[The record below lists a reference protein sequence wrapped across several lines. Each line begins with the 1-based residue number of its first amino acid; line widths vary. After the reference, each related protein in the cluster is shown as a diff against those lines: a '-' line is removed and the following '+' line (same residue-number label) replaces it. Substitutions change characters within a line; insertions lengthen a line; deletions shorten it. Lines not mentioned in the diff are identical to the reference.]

1 VLLFFSSA
9 SSGATELPVALSP
22 EEVECDRQQLEH
34 LALRMVVSE
43 VEPGAEALNPS
54 LFLWRQASGGASY
67 SGLAVTD
74 SVREDSLGKIRDE
87 RQLSIEMVFGEKGD
101 LLDPRR
107 PLLPHVTI
115 ARRSQDSNLVV
126 ATSEPWMTITME
138 VAALVE
144 DPYVPK
150 IPLAVN
156 SLKTNS
162 GRRQPLSAAD
172 ALGRG
177 LLADG
182 LTRPCHA
189 KLTAFDERIF
199 RILSRTLR
207 LTRWFTLLGAG
218 PNDPTAWNIVLF
230 RGGDPHLYRGT
241 ILGYQRVRN
250 DDGTTTFN
258 RLELTALEFEIHWDA
273 EGRLTDGEIR
283 LFPQPHTGRLSIFLL
298 PPMLPGRDQ
307 QREGTFAGK
316 PYLRFDYTDAPS
328 NILTAPVNWGDL
340 LANSSWNQ

>member
-1 VLLFFSSA
+1 
-9 SSGATELPVALSP
+9 
-22 EEVECDRQQLEH
+22 
-34 LALRMVVSE
+34 MVVSE

-101 LLDPRR
+101 RLDPRR

-138 VAALVE
+138 VAAIVE

-162 GRRQPLSAAD
+162 GRRQSLPAAD

-177 LLADG
+177 LLLADG
-182 LTRPCHA
+182 LPRGCHA

-199 RILSRTLR
+199 RILSRALR
-207 LTRWFTLLGAG
+207 LTKWFTLLGAS
-218 PNDPTAWNIVLF
+218 PNDPTTWNIALF
-230 RGGDPHLYRGT
+230 RGEDPHLYRGT

-250 DDGTTTFN
+250 NDGTTTFF
-258 RLELTALEFEIHWDA
+258 RFDPTALEFEIQWDA
-273 EGRLTDGEIR
+273 QGRLTDGEIR

-298 PPMLPGRDQ
+298 PPMFPGRDQ
-307 QREGTFAGK
+307 QREDTFAGK
-316 PYLRFDYTDAPS
+316 PFLRFDYTDAQS
-328 NILTAPVNWGDL
+328 NIFTAPVNWRDL
-340 LANSSWNQ
+340 LADSSWNQ